1 MTGDPTSLPPF
12 CLPAQSPLFH
22 ATQADRYDR
31 QALIIEYEQRFNCC
45 FIVMIDAIFPW
56 NVTLFEDLI
65 YDAEPNTDLHL
76 LLASSGGDG
85 ETAVRL
91 VRAAQARCRTL
102 TVIVPDQAK
111 SAATLLALGAHQILM
126 SKISDLG
133 PMTLNSFITID

>member
-1 MTGDPTSLPPF
+1 
-12 CLPAQSPLFH
+12 
-22 ATQADRYDR
+22 
-31 QALIIEYEQRFNCC
+31 
-45 FIVMIDAIFPW
+45 MIDAIFPW